1 MRHHSI
7 QHKIFAL
14 LTVTGILVLVA
25 SLLTGQKQQSEL
37 AHQTIEQNIKI
48 LADNYFDSINTMM
61 LTGTMANREILRQKI
76 LSEEQIKDIHIIR
89 GDKINKFFG
98 PGEANQAPQNQQ
110 ENEALNG
117 TEQIHFSK
125 SEDGSNLI
133 TYLKPVVASENYR
146 GTNCLGCHQATE
158 GEILGAVKISYSL
171 DKVDAAV
178 TRNSWISFAILTTI
192 FVITFATLGWLF
204 RKFLI
209 ERLRVIGKSM
219 RLASQNNDLTIHVED
234 KTNDELGRLANNFNL
249 MMAAFKGNISQ
260 LSESSKVLI
269 HSAEKIYASAET
281 TEQAINQQKQGTD
294 SVAAAINELESSSS
308 EVRNT
313 THFASERSDT
323 SNHLAESSLE
333 IAEST
338 EESINGLALEVRT
351 AAKQVSELQN
361 RTLEVGKVL
370 EVISNIAEQTNLL
383 ALNAA
388 IEAARAGEAGRG
400 FAVVAD
406 EVRTLA
412 NRTHDSTD
420 EIKRTIDNLQSE
432 AIETVNTMNRSSED
446 ADQRAE
452 QVKKVALALK
462 DISEH
467 MKEINQLNTQIADAT
482 EQQNLAAEEINQSVI
497 AISDNA
503 ETSLV
508 DAHESKQV
516 SESLLSLARE
526 LDQQV
531 RKFKL

>member
-1 MRHHSI
+1 
-7 QHKIFAL
+7 
-14 LTVTGILVLVA
+14 
-25 SLLTGQKQQSEL
+25 
-37 AHQTIEQNIKI
+37 
-48 LADNYFDSINTMM
+48 
-61 LTGTMANREILRQKI
+61 
-76 LSEEQIKDIHIIR
+76 
-89 GDKINKFFG
+89 
-98 PGEANQAPQNQQ
+98 
-110 ENEALNG
+110 
-117 TEQIHFSK
+117 
-125 SEDGSNLI
+125 
-133 TYLKPVVASENYR
+133 
-146 GTNCLGCHQATE
+146 
-158 GEILGAVKISYSL
+158 
-171 DKVDAAV
+171 
-178 TRNSWISFAILTTI
+178 
-192 FVITFATLGWLF
+192 
-204 RKFLI
+204 
-209 ERLRVIGKSM
+209 M
-219 RLASQNNDLTIHVED
+219 RLASQNNDLTIHVKD
-234 KTNDELGRLANNFNL
+234 NTNDELGRLANNFNL
-249 MMAAFKGNISQ
+249 MMTAFKGNISQ

-323 SNHLAESSLE
+323 SNHLAETSLE

-351 AAKQVSELQN
+351 AAQQVSELQN

-388 IEAARAGEAGRG
+388 IEERAGEAGRG

-420 EIKRTIDNLQSE
+420 EIKRTIENLQSE
-432 AIETVNTMNRSSED
+432 ALETVNTMNRSSED
-446 ADQRAE
+446 ADKRAE
-452 QVKKVALALK
+452 QVKKVTLALK

-503 ETSLV
+503 ETPLV
-508 DAHESKQV
+508 DAHESEQV

>member
-1 MRHHSI
+1 
-7 QHKIFAL
+7 
-14 LTVTGILVLVA
+14 
-25 SLLTGQKQQSEL
+25 
-37 AHQTIEQNIKI
+37 
-48 LADNYFDSINTMM
+48 MM
-61 LTGTMANREILRQKI
+61 LTGTMANREILRTKI

-89 GDKINKFFG
+89 GDKINQFFG
-98 PGEANQAPQNQQ
+98 PGEANQSPQNKQ
-110 ENEALNG
+110 EKDALNG
-117 TEQIHFSK
+117 KEQVHFAK
-125 SEDGSNLI
+125 SNDGHNLI
-133 TYLKPVVASENYR
+133 TYLKPISASEDYR
-146 GTNCLGCHQATE
+146 GTNCLGCHQAKE

-178 TRNSWISFAILTTI
+178 TRNSWISFGILTTI
-192 FVITFATLGWLF
+192 FVVTFVTLGWLF

-209 ERLRVIGKSM
+209 ERLRIIGKSM
-219 RLASQNNDLTIHVED
+219 RLASQNNDLTIHVKD
-234 KTNDELGRLANNFNL
+234 NTNDELGRLANNFNL
-249 MMAAFKGNISQ
+249 MMTAFKGNISQ

-323 SNHLAESSLE
+323 SNHLAETSLE

-351 AAKQVSELQN
+351 AAQQVSELQN

-388 IEAARAGEAGRG
+388 IEERAGEAGRG

-420 EIKRTIDNLQSE
+420 EIKRTIENLQSE
-432 AIETVNTMNRSSED
+432 ALETVNTMNRSSED
-446 ADQRAE
+446 ADKRAE

-503 ETSLV
+503 ETPLV